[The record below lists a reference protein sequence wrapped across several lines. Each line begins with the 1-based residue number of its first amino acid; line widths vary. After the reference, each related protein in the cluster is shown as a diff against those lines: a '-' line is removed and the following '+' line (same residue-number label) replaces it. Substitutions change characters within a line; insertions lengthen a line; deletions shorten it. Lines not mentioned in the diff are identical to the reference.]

1 MPVEEPEVNAP
12 ANEAKETE
20 EIAVLEDLPVLTVRD
35 TVIYPGA
42 LLPITVGR
50 PSSLALVQSLGEN
63 RTLAVVS
70 QVDPR
75 VEAPEPED
83 LFQIGTVC
91 IMHKAIKVPKDNLLL
106 FCEAIARIRTHEFTA
121 TEPFLRAR
129 VERLPDIEPEITPEI
144 EALRQNVVTLFQQI
158 VSASPNL
165 SDELS
170 VNAANIDE
178 PGRLADYIAGTLP
191 FLGHTERQHLL
202 EQLDGKTRL
211 SEIHRN
217 LTRELELVEL
227 RGRIQ
232 SQVQGQLS
240 QNQREF
246 YLREQLKAIQKELG
260 EGDDANRDIEELRAK
275 LEGAGMAEAVKTEAL
290 RELNRLARMS
300 PASPE
305 YGMARTYLEWM
316 ASLPWA
322 VSSGSHVDVKR
333 AAEILDED
341 HYDLEKVKQRI
352 LDYLAVLQLK
362 PVLKGPIL
370 CFVGPPG
377 VGKTSLG
384 RSIARALGRKFA
396 RISMGG
402 MHDEAEIRGHRR
414 TYIGALPGQIIQA
427 LRRAGSNDP
436 VFMLDEVDKLGRDF
450 RGDPASALLEV
461 LDPEQNFSYRDNYLD
476 VPFDLSK
483 VLFITTA
490 NVLDPVPDALRDR
503 MEIIP
508 LEGYTEQEKVIIAFR
523 YLVPRQITENGL
535 TAAEDIE
542 FGDDAVRFLVRRYTR
557 EAGVRNLEREI
568 GSLCRKQARR
578 IAEGKREKVLVT
590 PEVVEKD
597 LGAPRY
603 RTDTE
608 VADRTRR
615 PGVAVGLAWTPVGGD
630 VLFIEAGRMPGGN
643 KGLIMTGQLGPV
655 MQESVQAAL
664 TWVRANATKYGID
677 PDLFK
682 TSDIHIH
689 VPAGAIP
696 KDGPS
701 AGITMATALLSM
713 LTDRKVRTNVAMT
726 GEITLTG
733 QVLPIGG
740 IKEKVLAAKRSGV
753 REVIIPF
760 ENEVN
765 VLEDLKTEQ
774 IGDMK
779 LHYVKSMEEVVELAL
794 EPKERLT

>member
-1 MPVEEPEVNAP
+1 MPVEEQQVDQPAVIEPAP
-12 ANEAKETE
+12 LE
-20 EIAVLEDLPVLTVRD
+20 ELPVLTVRD

-42 LLPITVGR
+42 MLPITVGR

-63 RTLAVVS
+63 RLLAVVS
-70 QVDPR
+70 QLDPR
-75 VEAPEPED
+75 VESPGPAD
-83 LFQIGTVC
+83 LYETGTVC
-91 IMHKAIKVPKDNLLL
+91 VMHKAIKVPKDNLLL
-106 FCEAIARIRTHEFTA
+106 FCEGVGRIRLREYTA

-129 VERLPDIEPEITPEI
+129 VERLVEVEPEPTPEI
-144 EALRQNVVTLFQQI
+144 EALRQNVVSLFHEI

-165 SDELS
+165 SDDLIS
-170 VNAANIDE
+170 TATNVSE
-178 PGRLADYIAGTLP
+178 PGKLADFIAGTLP
-191 FLGHTERQHLL
+191 ALSHHERQQLL
-202 EQLDGKTRL
+202 EQLDGRTRL
-211 SEIHRN
+211 SEIHRH

-260 EGDDANRDIEELRAK
+260 EADESTRDTEDLRQK
-275 LEGAGMAEAVKTEAL
+275 LEGAGLPVEVKTEVM
-290 RELNRLARMS
+290 RELNRLARLS

-305 YGMARTYLEWM
+305 YGVTRTYLEWIGN
-316 ASLPWA
+316 LPWN
-322 VSSGSHVDVKR
+322 VSSASKVDVKR
-333 AAEILDED
+333 AGEILNED
-341 HYDLEKVKQRI
+341 HYDLEKVKDRI

-362 PVLKGPIL
+362 PVVKGPIL
-370 CFVGPPG
+370 CFVGPTG

-384 RSIARALGRKFA
+384 RSIARALDRKFA
-396 RISMGG
+396 RLSLGG
-402 MHDEAEIRGHRR
+402 MHYEAEIRGHRR
-414 TYIGALPGQIIQA
+414 TYIGALPGQIIHS
-427 LRRAGSNDP
+427 LRRCGTNDP

-461 LDPEQNFSYRDNYLD
+461 LDPEQNSSFRDNYLD

-503 MEIIP
+503 MEIIS
-508 LEGYTEQEKVIIAFR
+508 LEGYTEHEKVIIAVR
-523 YLVPRQITENGL
+523 YLIPRQITENGL
-535 TAAEDIE
+535 EPESDIHFSE
-542 FGDDAVRFLVRRYTR
+542 EALKFIVRRYTR

-568 GSLCRKQARR
+568 GTICRKQARR
-578 IAEGKREKVLVT
+578 IAESTAADTRQKTEVT

-597 LGAPRY
+597 LGAPRF

-608 VADRTRR
+608 VAERTRR
-615 PGVAVGLAWTPVGGD
+615 PGVAVGLAWTPVGGE

-682 TSDIHIH
+682 ISDIHIH

-701 AGITMATALLSM
+701 AGITMGMALISM
-713 LTDRKVRTNVAMT
+713 LTDRRIRTNLAMT

-733 QVLPIGG
+733 QVLPVGG

-753 REVIIPF
+753 RELILPF

-765 VLEDLKTEQ
+765 VREDLKTEQ
-774 IGDMK
+774 IADMK
-779 LHYVKSMEEVVELAL
+779 ISFVKSMEEVVELAL
-794 EPKERLT
+794 EK

>member
-12 ANEAKETE
+12 AEEAKETG

-202 EQLDGKTRL
+202 EQLDGKARL

-275 LEGAGMAEAVKTEAL
+275 LEGAGMAEA
-290 RELNRLARMS
+290 RQDRGLARTQ
-300 PASPE
+300 PARPHV
-305 YGMARTYLEWM
+305 AR
-316 ASLPWA
+316 
-322 VSSGSHVDVKR
+322 
-333 AAEILDED
+333 
-341 HYDLEKVKQRI
+341 
-352 LDYLAVLQLK
+352 
-362 PVLKGPIL
+362 
-370 CFVGPPG
+370 
-377 VGKTSLG
+377 
-384 RSIARALGRKFA
+384 IARIRHGPHLSRMDGQPAVGRFL
-396 RISMGG
+396 RF
-402 MHDEAEIRGHRR
+402 ECRR
-414 TYIGALPGQIIQA
+414 ET
-427 LRRAGSNDP
+427 R
-436 VFMLDEVDKLGRDF
+436 
-450 RGDPASALLEV
+450 RGDP
-461 LDPEQNFSYRDNYLD
+461 
-476 VPFDLSK
+476 
-483 VLFITTA
+483 
-490 NVLDPVPDALRDR
+490 
-503 MEIIP
+503 
-508 LEGYTEQEKVIIAFR
+508 G
-523 YLVPRQITENGL
+523 
-535 TAAEDIE
+535 
-542 FGDDAVRFLVRRYTR
+542 
-557 EAGVRNLEREI
+557 
-568 GSLCRKQARR
+568 
-578 IAEGKREKVLVT
+578 
-590 PEVVEKD
+590 
-597 LGAPRY
+597 
-603 RTDTE
+603 
-608 VADRTRR
+608 
-615 PGVAVGLAWTPVGGD
+615 
-630 VLFIEAGRMPGGN
+630 
-643 KGLIMTGQLGPV
+643 
-655 MQESVQAAL
+655 
-664 TWVRANATKYGID
+664 
-677 PDLFK
+677 
-682 TSDIHIH
+682 
-689 VPAGAIP
+689 
-696 KDGPS
+696 
-701 AGITMATALLSM
+701 
-713 LTDRKVRTNVAMT
+713 
-726 GEITLTG
+726 
-733 QVLPIGG
+733 
-740 IKEKVLAAKRSGV
+740 
-753 REVIIPF
+753 
-760 ENEVN
+760 
-765 VLEDLKTEQ
+765 
-774 IGDMK
+774 
-779 LHYVKSMEEVVELAL
+779 
-794 EPKERLT
+794 